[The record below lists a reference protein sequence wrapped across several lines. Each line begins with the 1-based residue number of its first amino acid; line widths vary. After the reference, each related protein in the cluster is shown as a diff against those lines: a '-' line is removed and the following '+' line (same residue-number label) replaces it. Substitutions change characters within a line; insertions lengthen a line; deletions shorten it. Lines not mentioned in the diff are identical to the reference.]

1 MQSPRQ
7 AFGVPASPLVL
18 DVLDRLGAWTDVD
31 RLASAVDLPPPA
43 LDVLLEGLSAHGL
56 IEIGGRRRRGRRRAC
71 RGHAVARVVTG
82 GTPVSPCHARRRLR
96 APRFHGHDRG
106 VTPRPPA
113 ELPPRG
119 TFHIALPTPRLAG
132 ASLRTALRDRRTHRR
147 FAPGPIPLDAV
158 GTLLGVTFGVQAWA
172 HASEGRLALKTSPS
186 GGARHSLEAYVW
198 ARRVD
203 QVPSGLYH
211 YRPGAHV
218 LTRLDD
224 HREPDTVTSWLP
236 AQPGYED
243 AAIVVVLS
251 SELARVAWRYRS
263 ARAYRV
269 VLIECGHLA
278 QTFCLTATALGLA
291 PFCTAALADTR
302 HRTATSGSTAGC
314 SRRCTWLVPDA
325 SCQGPGSR
333 TRGNR
338 RRDWR
343 SRTSDG
349 PWPIGSLVVRA
360 DLDVDVVARV
370 DGDHH
375 LHGPAADPAVLDV
388 RLAASCGHIDDQ
400 RDRLSARRATRVD
413 FHPWSTFAQR
423 QHRRRHY
430 RSSRV
435 SAGIVS
441 CVRPA
446 RTAR

>member
-1 MQSPRQ
+1 M
-7 AFGVPASPLVL
+7 
-18 DVLDRLGAWTDVD
+18 
-31 RLASAVDLPPPA
+31 
-43 LDVLLEGLSAHGL
+43 
-56 IEIGGRRRRGRRRAC
+56 
-71 RGHAVARVVTG
+71 ARVVTG

-96 APRFHGHDRG
+96 TPRFHRTRA
-106 VTPRPPA
+106 VARRVRRPNFHRA
-113 ELPPRG
+113 ARS
-119 TFHIALPTPRLAG
+119 HIALPTPRLAG
-132 ASLRTALRDRRTHRR
+132 ASLRAALRDRRTHRR

-278 QTFCLTATALGLA
+278 QTFCLAATALGLA
-291 PFCTAALADTR
+291 PFCTAALADTVIE
-302 HRTATSGSTAGC
+302 
-314 SRRCTWLVPDA
+314 RRPRARRPDA
-325 SCQGPGSR
+325 AGDVRGRCRSASCPGPGSR

-343 SRTSDG
+343 SRSSGG

-388 RLAASCGHIDDQ
+388 RSGGVLRS
-400 RDRLSARRATRVD
+400 
-413 FHPWSTFAQR
+413 HP
-423 QHRRRHY
+423 
-430 RSSRV
+430 
-435 SAGIVS
+435 
-441 CVRPA
+441 RPA
-446 RTAR
+446 